1 MDVLHFKEELV
12 QGSPMT
18 FTMKAGWSTVF
29 YENGSHIIFL
39 LELTIF
45 LEIIILHE
53 WEGMMGYLYRYLYN
67 HHGSSY

>member
-1 MDVLHFKEELV
+1 MDVLYFKAELV
-12 QGSPMT
+12 QGSPVT

-29 YENGSHIIFL
+29 FENRFHIIFL

-53 WEGMMGYLYRYLYN
+53 EEYVMGYLYN